1 MMSMG
6 GGYGTAI
13 KKVAGKL
20 GSGAGARAGASA
32 ASTTAPRLGGG
43 SVGMLG
49 GGPPRTT
56 PGKAGPV
63 HGDNPLARAVAGAK
77 SRAAAP
83 PPARK
88 GGVGRKIG
96 RY

>member
-20 GSGAGARAGASA
+20 GAGARAGASA

-77 SRAAAP
+77 SRAAAR

-88 GGVGRKIG
+88 GGVARKIG